1 MQDGISSPMLK
12 AAQATEHL
20 LNAQEQAAHAVE
32 QTELAAKNMASGAS
46 AVNSQMGKMATAAH
60 LAGDS
65 IASMGVDATNTL
77 ARLKALGAYQDNMGR
92 WHGENGKYINP
103 TTFLINNSSS
113 SIAPP
118 KIPTVPIETKLEQP
132 ANTHSFMSKLQ
143 DSLAGQFA
151 IGSIAGNAILNA
163 VEQISS
169 IPGMLVKAS
178 DAYSGIQA
186 RLNLV
191 AGSQEKAVELNEAIY
206 QSALRA
212 NGSYSGMADA
222 VSKIA
227 MTAKE
232 AFPDPKQVVPF
243 MENIQKMFSIGGTD
257 AEHQADALL
266 QLTQA
271 LGSGKLQGDELRSI
285 AEAAPMIE
293 QEIAKYMGVSMGDI
307 KQLGSEGQIT
317 ADIMKNAILSATDD
331 INKKFDSMP
340 LKWEDIWTN
349 MQSQT
354 THALAPIYTQIS
366 KLANTGLTKGT
377 ANALIVGVQVFAA
390 AVSGL
395 INNFRWLLD
404 VTANFYNQNKYG
416 INGIISGFAGAL
428 GVLLLYKSYVLAT
441 IAITK
446 LWAAISTVGKVLQ
459 FVTYLPTAIS
469 LIRALGLAETLATM
483 SAAEMWGTMLLPIAA
498 VVAAIYFLT
507 DGFNNLGIV
516 AEYAFSLILGLI
528 GAAAIALGAYVAY
541 LAIYNG
547 LQLIA
552 AAYTVAY
559 NIALIAMNTQ
569 LGFAYLRT
577 MYLSIAQAALSIK
590 TMLASGAMAI
600 LNATILANPML
611 WFIGIIIAVIGV
623 FMGWQIASHGLRNT
637 LIDVFATIAEKVA
650 VAINF
655 IIDNINNLI
664 DSYNAVKKA
673 SNEVFHTD
681 LSPTAKITYRAN
693 EADFRATGA
702 GIGAGIYDGV
712 GNLWDKVKNI
722 GAGGATPSIPNMPSN
737 IPSYGDMGGAGA
749 GGDDGTAK
757 NIKDTADNTKAIAD
771 ALEMTADEI
780 KELRDVAMQE
790 TMNTWN
796 DQHIIVNIENN
807 NSINSDTDIDSMTSD
822 LVKGIEEAI
831 QIKQERA
838 VII

>member
-46 AVNSQMGKMATAAH
+46 AVNSQMGKMATAAN

-65 IASMGVDATNTL
+65 IASMGVDAANTL

-103 TTFLINNSSS
+103 TTFLGNNSSS
-113 SIAPP
+113 PILPP

-132 ANTHSFMSKLQ
+132 SNTHSFMSKLQ

-354 THALAPIYTQIS
+354 THALAPIYTQFS

-416 INGIISGFAGAL
+416 INGIISGFGGVL
-428 GVLLLYKSYVLAT
+428 GVILLYKSYVLAT
-441 IAITK
+441 IAVTK
-446 LWAAISTVGKVLQ
+446 LWAAISTVGKILQ

-469 LIRALGLAETLATM
+469 LIRTLGVAQAITAMT
-483 SAAEMWGTMLLPIAA
+483 AVEMWGAMILPIAA
-498 VVAAIYFLT
+498 VVAGIYFLS
-507 DGFNNLGIV
+507 DGFTEVTSII
-516 AEYAFSLILGLI
+516 EYGLSMLVGLI
-528 GAAAIALGAYVAY
+528 MTVSFAAMVAAGAWALWNA
-541 LAIYNG
+541 
-547 LQLIA
+547 LQLIS
-552 AAYTVAY
+552 VAY
-559 NIALIAMNTQ
+559 SALQNVALITTNAQLAIAYIRYGLVTAATALWTFATSGLVAM
-569 LGFAYLRT
+569 LR
-577 MYLSIAQAALSIK
+577 ALN
-590 TMLASGAMAI
+590 L
-600 LNATILANPML
+600 TILLNP
-611 WFIGIIIAVIGV
+611 IGIFITLVVLAISAFV
-623 FMGWQIASHGLRNT
+623 GWQVASNGLRNT
-637 LIDVFATIAEKVA
+637 LAEVFTVIADTVA
-650 VAINF
+650 SAINF
-655 IIDNINNLI
+655 MIEKINGLI
-664 DSYNAVKKA
+664 SAFNAVKSL
-673 SNEVFHTD
+673 SNEVFGT
-681 LSPTAKITYRAN
+681 SFSATNEITWRAEGWGAK
-693 EADFRATGA
+693 A
-702 GIGAGIYDGV
+702 GNFVRNFDIHNYLPD
-712 GNLWDKVKNI
+712 I
-722 GAGGATPSIPNMPSN
+722 GAGGVTPSIPNMPSN

-822 LVKGIEEAI
+822 LVKGIQEAI
-831 QIKQERA
+831 QLKQERA